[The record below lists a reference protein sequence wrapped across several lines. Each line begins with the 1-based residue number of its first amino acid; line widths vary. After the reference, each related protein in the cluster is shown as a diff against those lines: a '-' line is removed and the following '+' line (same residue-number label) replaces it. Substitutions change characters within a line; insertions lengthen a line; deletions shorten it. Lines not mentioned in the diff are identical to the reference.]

1 LPTLRWLT
9 RSMPDLEAVGLALA
23 PRLAALLGPGHR
35 VDVVSSEAEVGSGAV
50 PARAIESRALAVS
63 HPDRSAQA
71 IAATMRRASPP
82 VLGRVTDGRFLL
94 DLRGVHDPADL
105 LPDRL

>member
-1 LPTLRWLT
+1 
-9 RSMPDLEAVGLALA
+9 
-23 PRLAALLGPGHR
+23 
-35 VDVVSSEAEVGSGAV
+35 
-50 PARAIESRALAVS
+50 VS